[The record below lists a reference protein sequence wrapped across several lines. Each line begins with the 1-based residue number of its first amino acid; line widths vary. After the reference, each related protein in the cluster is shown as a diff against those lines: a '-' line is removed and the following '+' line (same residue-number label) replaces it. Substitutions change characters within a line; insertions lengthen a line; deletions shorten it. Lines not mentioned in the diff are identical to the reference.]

1 MRCVHEPAA
10 FSPQGT
16 GCVLTCFVPQVC
28 SVYDSAYF
36 CSIAHAEPGWRLAA
50 QQACAT
56 LAGKSTLPQRCR
68 YSGTVC
74 NDRTDYRYTEL
85 SSLQK
90 LQAVL
95 VSLCESV
102 AAKSTWQIVLTC
114 SPDWRAGNFACRTT
128 RLYGMLLL
136 LEVSAAEA
144 Y

>member
-1 MRCVHEPAA
+1 MTRLTFAA
-10 FSPQGT
+10 LPTLSQG
-16 GCVLTCFVPQVC
+16 GVLQLSKHARHWQVKVLC
-28 SVYDSAYF
+28 
-36 CSIAHAEPGWRLAA
+36 L
-50 QQACAT
+50 
-56 LAGKSTLPQRCR
+56 KRCR
-68 YSGTVC
+68 YIGTVC
-74 NDRTDYRYTEL
+74 NDRTEYRYIEL

-128 RLYGMLLL
+128 RLYGVLLL